1 MCPWFSRNNSISGA
15 TSLKALRKEYLG
27 MSIYSSM
34 LFYYLRNHGSD
45 TFSPYGCVYD
55 LKGLL
60 SIAIYAEI
68 KYLQKSTICH

>member
-1 MCPWFSRNNSISGA
+1 
-15 TSLKALRKEYLG
+15 